1 MGPEV
6 ITTRLNGKHT
16 NHYTKNALTLDQQVC
31 DLHYAVVQ
39 YTVDGIRTQT
49 FGKVRCGWDPNPQP
63 LN

>member
-6 ITTRLNGKHT
+6 ITIRLNGKHT

-39 YTVDGIRTQT
+39 YTVDETRTQT
-49 FGKVRCGWDPNPQP
+49 FGKVRCG
-63 LN
+63 